1 MPNTCTDVQRMF
13 GLELHEDSA
22 GYIMNLH
29 QDSAGYRINLN
40 GYFRGAQKQGTRY
53 GLAVGSGVS

>member
-1 MPNTCTDVQRMF
+1 MF